1 MRGGRRKAREDALQI
16 LYQLDVNLGLT
27 APHAL
32 THFKDHFAKEKATDE
47 FTQRLVMGVAENLSA
62 IDSLVEKTS
71 EHWRT
76 ERMAVV
82 DRNILRLGA
91 FELYYCDDIPS
102 TVSINE
108 MIEVAKH
115 FGSESSAAFING
127 ILDKLK
133 AGLNRPAKA
142 P

>member
-1 MRGGRRKAREDALQI
+1 MKGNRRKAREDALQI
-16 LYQLDVNLGLT
+16 LYQLDVNQGLT
-27 APHAL
+27 PSHAL
-32 THFKDHFAKEKATDE
+32 THFTDHFAKDNSTDE
-47 FTQRLVMGVAENLSA
+47 FTQRLVIGVAENLA
-62 IDSLVEKTS
+62 ALDQLVEKTS

-115 FGSESSAAFING
+115 FGSENSASFING
-127 ILDKLK
+127 ILDRLK
-133 AGLNRPAKA
+133 AGLDRPGKA